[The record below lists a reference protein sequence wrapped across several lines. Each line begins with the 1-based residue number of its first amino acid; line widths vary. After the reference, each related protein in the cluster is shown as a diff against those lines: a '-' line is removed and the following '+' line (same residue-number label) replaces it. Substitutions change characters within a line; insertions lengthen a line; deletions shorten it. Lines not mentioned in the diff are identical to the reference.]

1 MKKLEDTVFAIVGL
15 GLIGG
20 SYAKALRNRGAGRVI
35 GMNRNHIVS
44 LMAKNE
50 GYITD
55 IADDQPELLGEADI
69 IICAQYPGAF
79 VPFVRDHVKY
89 FRKDAVLTDAM
100 GIKGDIPE
108 RIDALLGPEMDF
120 VSAHPMAGREGR
132 GYGQSSSRIFE
143 GANFII
149 IKRPQN
155 RRENVEWIRDI
166 ALEIGCGRVVELTA
180 KEHDSIIAYTSDL
193 PHIMAVSLINSES
206 MNEQTKFFV
215 AGSFRDATRVADIN
229 ADLWTDLFLLNRGP
243 VLAELDRLETQLQKW
258 KKALVTEDR
267 ETLHRMMDTAKSRR
281 RDMFYG
287 KH

>member
-20 SYAKALRNRGAGRVI
+20 SYAKALRNRKAKRII

-44 LMAKNE
+44 LMAKDE

-55 IADDQPELLGEADI
+55 IADDNPELLREADI
-69 IICAQYPGAF
+69 IICAQYPGVF
-79 VPFVRDHVKY
+79 VSFVRDHVKY
-89 FRKDAVLTDAM
+89 FKKDVVLTDAM
-100 GIKGDIPE
+100 GIKGDMPDQ
-108 RIDALLGPEMDF
+108 IDALLGPDMDF
-120 VSAHPMAGREGR
+120 IPAHPMAGREGR

-149 IKRPQN
+149 IKRPHN
-155 RRENVEWIRDI
+155 KRENVEWIRDI

-180 KEHDSIIAYTSDL
+180 QEHDGIIAYTSDL

-206 MNEQTKFFV
+206 MTPKTKYFV

-229 ADLWTDLFLLNRGP
+229 ADLWTDLFLLNKKP
-243 VLAELDRLETQLQKW
+243 VLSEIERLEAQLQKW
-258 KKALVTEDR
+258 KKALQTEDR
-267 ETLHRMMDTAKSRR
+267 KTLHEMMDSAKMRR